1 MMEVVPARASHASR
15 GRRQSVTQHKDGSDP
30 PLPTHMAGHGHGC
43 THLHLRPRPPGDG
56 AERAE
61 EGEGVAAVRVK
72 RFPEAENQVG
82 PEDEDVR
89 PEEERPA
96 EGGDDVADLTVVDA
110 IRLDL
115 M

>member
-1 MMEVVPARASHASR
+1 
-15 GRRQSVTQHKDGSDP
+15 
-30 PLPTHMAGHGHGC
+30 
-43 THLHLRPRPPGDG
+43 
-56 AERAE
+56 
-61 EGEGVAAVRVK
+61 VRVK